1 MEQGTVQNIRKRL
14 YAMRNGALADSLRA
28 AGMPYRMIFGLNLPQ
43 ITAIARDFSRDARL
57 ATELWNSGLTRE
69 CMLLA
74 PMLYPVEDVDDVMA
88 RKWIAEV
95 PTPEVADI
103 LCMKL
108 LRYYSGAYQLAVSL
122 LGSESDIVRY
132 TALRLIFNLLP
143 AHIDEVEAAAL
154 AEQKRDVPLTRMLAH
169 SMLDEISFLR
179 EG

>member
-1 MEQGTVQNIRKRL
+1 MEQETIQNIRKRL

-43 ITAIARDFSRDARL
+43 LTAIARDFTRDARL
-57 ATELWNSGLTRE
+57 ATELWNSGSTRE

-74 PMLYPVEDVDDVMA
+74 PMLYPVEEVDDTMA
-88 RKWIAEV
+88 RKWISEV

-122 LGSESDIVRY
+122 LGSESDMVR
-132 TALRLIFNLLP
+132 
-143 AHIDEVEAAAL
+143 
-154 AEQKRDVPLTRMLAH
+154 
-169 SMLDEISFLR
+169 
-179 EG
+179 